1 MGGIDRNDRILGGVT
16 GVVVGDAL
24 GLPVQFETRAEVRA
38 HPIAGMRGHGTFDLP
53 AGSWSDDGSMTL
65 CTALALTER
74 GFDPSALADR
84 FVRWYRDGEVT
95 PFGHAFDIGN
105 ATDTAMRA
113 LERGTPPL
121 SAGPKNEYSNG
132 NGSLM
137 RILPVAAYGADL
149 PVGDLVR
156 LVADAS
162 RLTHGHPRS
171 QLGCVLYALVVRE
184 LLAGATPEAACRAL
198 CDSAAAAV
206 AGSGLEPELPAYRRV
221 LDGGLAALPEA
232 EISGSGYV
240 VHTLEAALWALL
252 TTDGFEAALLRAVNL
267 GEDTD
272 TVGAVCGGLAGV
284 RYGLSGIPADWRAA
298 LVRGAEVHAWAKAFA
313 AAVPTGST
321 GTSAP

>member
-1 MGGIDRNDRILGGVT
+1 MDRTERILGGVV

-24 GLPVQFETRAEVRA
+24 GLPVQFESRAEVRA

-65 CTALALTER
+65 ASTLALTEK
-74 GFDPSALADR
+74 GFDPQSLADR

-95 PFGHAFDIGN
+95 PFGHAYDIGN

-113 LERGTPPL
+113 LMRGTPAL

-137 RILPVAAYGADL
+137 RILPVALHVAAWPDAE
-149 PVGDLVR
+149 LVR
-156 LVADAS
+156 AVSDAS
-162 RLTHGHPRS
+162 RITHGHPRS
-171 QLGCVLYALVVRE
+171 QLGCVLYALVVRG

-198 CDSAAAAV
+198 RDGGAAAV
-206 AGSGLEPELPAYRRV
+206 AGTPLEAELPAYRRV
-221 LDGGLAALPEA
+221 LDSGLEALPETG
-232 EISGSGYV
+232 ISGSGYV
-240 VHTLEAALWALL
+240 VHTLEAALWSLL
-252 TTDGFEAALLRAVNL
+252 TTASYEEALLRAVNL
-267 GEDTD
+267 GDDTD

-298 LVRGAEVHAWAKAFA
+298 LVRGDEVLAWARAFA
-313 AAVPTGST
+313 AAVPGGGS
-321 GTSAP
+321 GR

>member
-1 MGGIDRNDRILGGVT
+1 MDRNDRILGGVA

-38 HPIAGMRGHGTFDLP
+38 HPIVGMRGHGTFDLP

-74 GFDPSALADR
+74 GFDPAALADR
-84 FVRWYRDGEVT
+84 FVRWYRDGDVT
-95 PFGHAFDIGN
+95 PFGHAYDIGN

-121 SAGPKNEYSNG
+121 SAGPKSVYNNG

-137 RILPVAAYGADL
+137 RILPVALYAANL
-149 PVGDLVR
+149 PDAELVR
-156 LVADAS
+156 TVSDAS
-162 RLTHGHPRS
+162 RITHGHPRS
-171 QLGCVLYALVVRE
+171 QLGCVLCALLVRE
-184 LLAGATPEAACRAL
+184 LLAGAAPEAAYRAL
-198 CDSAAAAV
+198 CDGAAAAV
-206 AGSGLEPELPAYRRV
+206 AGTGLEAERPAYRRV

-252 TTDGFEAALLRAVNL
+252 TTRSYEDALLRAVNL

-284 RYGLSGIPADWRAA
+284 RYGLSGIPAGWRAA
-298 LVRGAEVHAWAKAFA
+298 LVRGDEIDAWVRAFA
-313 AAVPTGST
+313 AAVPGAGAATAE
-321 GTSAP
+321 SAP